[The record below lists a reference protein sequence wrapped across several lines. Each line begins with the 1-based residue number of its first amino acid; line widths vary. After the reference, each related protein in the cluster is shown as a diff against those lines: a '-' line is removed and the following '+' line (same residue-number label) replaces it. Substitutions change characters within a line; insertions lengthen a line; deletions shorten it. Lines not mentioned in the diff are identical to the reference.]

1 MGVLVVPLGPVVLS
15 IDKVREGKKRREGE
29 RRGCTAAT
37 ADMQIRPVFLVPRL
51 SQPCRDR
58 RLSILV
64 GMLANIEAGVTEPW
78 DRVAVLKNGCRI
90 HPNVGK
96 GFFGPGSLSLVQKPP
111 KKPHSQG
118 RVENDQ
124 GGGQIEARGWKR
136 RVWGGPSRGP
146 RLRKEKVKTTRLA
159 NHAARWA

>member
-96 GFFGPGSLSLVQKPP
+96 GFSL
-111 KKPHSQG
+111 G
-118 RVENDQ
+118 RARFPSYKNHRKSHT
-124 GGGQIEARGWKR
+124 ARGGLRTIRAEVKLKR
-136 RVWGGPSRGP
+136 GVGKGECAGVRHEVHVSG
-146 RLRKEKVKTTRLA
+146 RKR
-159 NHAARWA
+159 